1 MWVGPWFCTISNRRT
16 ATILHATFSKA
27 IFKKSLEKYFYAI
40 SIKQP
45 LEMFIEI
52 DLKKKLRQ
60 TLYLTGKSFRKFDN
74 FEIYSDI
81 ELVCSRRRHVDK
93 VYYIFMVE
101 ANMNYV
107 DCVN

>member
-1 MWVGPWFCTISNRRT
+1 
-16 ATILHATFSKA
+16 
-27 IFKKSLEKYFYAI
+27 
-40 SIKQP
+40 
-45 LEMFIEI
+45 MFIEI
-52 DLKKKLRQ
+52 DLKK
-60 TLYLTGKSFRKFDN
+60 TSSNIIFDGKNFRKFDN